1 MCSHKEN
8 SLQSIIHYRLSDM
21 TRKKLPTT
29 KTENFKARFKR
40 NLLNFFP
47 PYWGTGARAIF
58 LSSDFKEVQIKLP
71 LSWRT
76 RNYVGTI
83 FGGSMYAA
91 TDPIYMIQLIELLG
105 KSYVVWDKS
114 ASIRFL
120 RPGNK
125 TLYARFLVSDNLLD
139 KIKTK
144 VAERH
149 EMDLT
154 LDVDFTDL
162 SGKVYA
168 QVSKVLYI
176 ADKSFYKGKKA
187 KREKASLSY

>member
-1 MCSHKEN
+1 
-8 SLQSIIHYRLSDM
+8 M
-21 TRKKLPTT
+21 TKKKLSTT
-29 KTENFKARFKR
+29 KTENLIGRFKR
-40 NLLNFFP
+40 NLLNIFP
-47 PYWGTGARAIF
+47 TYWGTGARAIF
-58 LSSDFKEVQIKLP
+58 LSTDFKEVQIKLP

-83 FGGSMYAA
+83 FGGSMYAS

-125 TLYARFLVSDNLLD
+125 TLYARFLITDELLEQ
-139 KIKTK
+139 IKAD
-144 VAERH
+144 VAEKQ
-149 EMDLT
+149 EIDLT
-154 LDVDFTDL
+154 LEVEFTDL

-168 QVSKVLYI
+168 QVTKVLYI
-176 ADKSFYKGKKA
+176 ADKSFYKEKKA
-187 KREKASLSY
+187 KREKDSK